1 MIDIAAKGV
10 SAAKWGAGSTAGRFA
25 LQLGAQVVLARV
37 LGPATYGIFGLGLV
51 VFTFSNFLAIF
62 GFGWA
67 LMQLVELRE
76 EDVRFS
82 FTWQLV
88 AGAAAGVALYFAAP
102 FLATYFH
109 DLRVLPVMRW
119 LSLACVLNAAAS
131 PASNLLSRDMN
142 FRALGLIDVA
152 SYALGYIGVGIPL
165 ALAGAGVYSLVAAWL
180 VQSGVKMGASFL
192 MRPHSLRPL
201 FWYDGAPVIFSM
213 GSTVFATNLVN
224 WFLNNLDSL
233 IIGRLLNVRAV
244 GLYNVGYNLANTPN
258 SLLLGALQPA
268 FFAAGARLQ
277 NDSQRL
283 GKAYLQVVS
292 TIWVLVAP
300 AFVFLSI
307 IAVDLVRFVYGPR
320 WIEAGAVLSILFL
333 AMPIYVTW
341 GMSTPVLWNTGRKSY
356 ESLLQL
362 PILLIAVVAFYRFAP
377 MGIRAASL
385 VAAGLLVARG
395 LVVGTAAFRAVGLH
409 VRDLFP
415 HLLRSALLS
424 SVTAAGALLGQHIV
438 SRIGIPLLSLA
449 SASVVAPLV
458 VLAVVWTWPAVLG
471 DHTAAMVVRFVPK
484 LRIFLGVPDAAPIH

>member
-1 MIDIAAKGV
+1 MIDIAAKGI
-10 SAAKWGAGSTAGRFA
+10 SAAKWGTGSTMGRFA

-51 VFTFSNFLAIF
+51 VFTFSNFLATF

-88 AGAAAGVALYFAAP
+88 SGSAAGVALYFAAP
-102 FLATYFH
+102 LLAGYFH
-109 DLRVLPVMRW
+109 DLRVLPVIRW

-131 PASNLLSRDMN
+131 PASNLLSRDIN
-142 FRALGLIDVA
+142 FRAIGLIDVA
-152 SYALGYIGVGIPL
+152 SYAVGYIVVGIPL
-165 ALAGAGVYSLVAAWL
+165 AFAGAGVYALVAAWL
-180 VQSGVKMGASFL
+180 VQSGVKLAASFL
-192 MRPHSLRPL
+192 LRPHSLRPL
-201 FWYDGAPVIFSM
+201 FWYDGASIIFAM
-213 GSTVFATNLVN
+213 GSTVFVTNLVN

-233 IIGRLLNVRAV
+233 MIGRLLNVRAV

-258 SLLLGALQPA
+258 TLLLGALQPA

-277 NDSQRL
+277 TEPQRL

-300 AFVFLSI
+300 VFVFLSI
-307 IAVDLVRFVYGPR
+307 IAADLVRFVYGPK
-320 WIEAGAVLSILFL
+320 WLEAGAVLSILFL

-341 GMSTPVLWNTGRKSY
+341 GMSTPVLWNTGRRNY
-356 ESLLQL
+356 EALLQL
-362 PILLIAVVAFYRFAP
+362 PILVVAVAAFYHFAP

-395 LVVGTAAFRAVGLH
+395 LVVGTAAFRAVDLH
-409 VRDLFP
+409 ARDLTP
-415 HLLRSALLS
+415 HLLRSALLCV
-424 SVTAAGALLGQHIV
+424 VTAAGALLGQHAVARFGMPFV
-438 SRIGIPLLSLA
+438 SLATASLAAPLL
-449 SASVVAPLV
+449 P
-458 VLAVVWTWPAVLG
+458 LAVLWTWPAVLG
-471 DHTAAMVVRFVPK
+471 DHTSAVVVRFVPK
-484 LRIFLGVPDAAPIH
+484 LRNFLGVLDAAPVR